1 MANPSI
7 IAALSL
13 VSLNGVQP
21 LGSQSRD
28 AVIDLLEQAHGI
40 VGLMQ
45 ASFNDAADLRNA
57 NKNSEFASLNERL
70 PQAALGAVSTLIS
83 LASALG
89 QEG

>member
-57 NKNSEFASLNERL
+57 NKNSEVASLNERL